1 MPAGP
6 GHQPENTGETPEG
19 TQQEASSG
27 AGWLRGQGC
36 GQVLG
41 GFMGAHAGLPGGRA
55 SGSSPMGC
63 QMTAV
68 PPSDWL
74 QAASAGAPA
83 GSPHALHQNLPC
95 QWPPG

>member
-1 MPAGP
+1 MG
-6 GHQPENTGETPEG
+6 
-19 TQQEASSG
+19 
-27 AGWLRGQGC
+27 
-36 GQVLG
+36 LG
-41 GFMGAHAGLPGGRA
+41 GCVDRAVGRFWGASWGHMQGLPGGRA